1 MSGSSG
7 GRIGGGG
14 GSDEAPISWLHS
26 PELEPPSNP
35 GRFNTATRIR
45 QGLPLVRAKS
55 QDNNWVLFR
64 IVFECLKPT
73 HGHAPLFLV

>member
-26 PELEPPSNP
+26 PELEPPRNP
-35 GRFNTATRIR
+35 GRFKAMELA
-45 QGLPLVRAKS
+45 GA
-55 QDNNWVLFR
+55 
-64 IVFECLKPT
+64 
-73 HGHAPLFLV
+73 GAP

>member
-26 PELEPPSNP
+26 PELEPPRNP
-35 GRFNTATRIR
+35 GRFN
-45 QGLPLVRAKS
+45 LVCR
-55 QDNNWVLFR
+55 
-64 IVFECLKPT
+64 
-73 HGHAPLFLV
+73 HGRRRSV